1 MREDLRHYIDTSMN
15 AEVATYNLLGD
26 GIESLTEEMNPEEET
41 KHYINMA
48 KASNSIKS
56 YQRTFEVDKED
67 CVEDAVQTWIDGL
80 VDKLPV
86 GATAKTSFV
95 RFRLKDAVEGST
107 GVYKAIKVPCT
118 VSVASSGGSGGDYV
132 HNVINVKQCGD
143 DVEGTFD
150 IKTSTFTAGTTAQNA
165 AGSGEES

>member
-15 AEVATYNLLGD
+15 ADVATYNMLGD

-48 KASNSIKS
+48 KAANSIKS

-67 CVEDAVQTWIDGL
+67 CVEDAVQKWIDGL

-86 GATAKTSFV
+86 GASAKTSFV

-132 HNVINVKQCGD
+132 HNVINVKQSGD

-150 IKTSTFTAGTTAQNA
+150 IQTSTFTAGAETQTTTE
-165 AGSGEES
+165 SGEE